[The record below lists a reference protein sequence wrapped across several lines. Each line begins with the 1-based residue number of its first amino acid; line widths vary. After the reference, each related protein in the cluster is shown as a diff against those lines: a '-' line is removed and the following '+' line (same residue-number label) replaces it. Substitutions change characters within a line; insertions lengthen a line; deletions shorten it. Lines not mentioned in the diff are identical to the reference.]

1 MGVENPQQRQLLIC
15 RPGHDLW
22 MARDLQIPAA
32 PAPNLTNDILRS
44 LSLLGSDVS
53 RQDELP
59 ILALLENALGGNKGA
74 YPFPRRCDERYPGDK
89 TLRRRL
95 HHDRRLPGGCG
106 DVIGPTR
113 TGKVEIL

>member
-1 MGVENPQQRQLLIC
+1 
-15 RPGHDLW
+15 
-22 MARDLQIPAA
+22 
-32 PAPNLTNDILRS
+32 
-44 LSLLGSDVS
+44 
-53 RQDELP
+53 
-59 ILALLENALGGNKGA
+59 LGGNKGA